1 MLNDKEQSLNQI
13 INFRID
19 KLEKIKKMGINP
31 FPYDFEVT
39 HFSKEIKEKF
49 KQLDDKDVSISGRI
63 ISLRRMGKASFF
75 NVQDKNS
82 KIQIYIKKD
91 LIGENSYE
99 LFKLLDIGDIVGIN
113 GKVFKTKTKEVSIKC
128 FKILLLS
135 KSIRPLPGNKEK
147 DGEIFHAFTDKEQR
161 YRHRYLDL
169 IVNPE
174 IKDDFTKR
182 SKIISSLRNYLDK
195 NNFLEVETPVL
206 QPLYGGASAK
216 PFRTKHN
223 ALNQNLFLRISDE
236 LYLKRLISGG
246 FDSVYEI
253 SKVFRNE
260 GMDKNHNPEFTMLE
274 FYKANVDY
282 FYLMNFV
289 EDLIRDI
296 SNSINI
302 KEIKV
307 SNKTIDLNKPFSK
320 FNYMDLLDDALKK
333 KVINLKLEELI
344 SICQNLKINLDKK
357 PTLGRIY
364 DVLMRE
370 LVEPKLIEPT
380 FVLNYPKIISPLAK
394 ISRDGNENIV
404 ERFELFV
411 GGDEIANA
419 FSELND
425 PIDQRNRFEEQV
437 KLQKLGDDEAHN
449 LDEDFLQSMEIGMP
463 PTGGVGIGVDRLVM
477 LLLNKK
483 NIKDVILFP
492 SMRFEE

>member
-1 MLNDKEQSLNQI
+1 MIEDKEQSLKQI
-13 INFRID
+13 INFRLE
-19 KLEKIKKMGINP
+19 KLNKIKKMGINP
-31 FPYDFEVT
+31 FPYEFKIS
-39 HFSKEIKEKF
+39 HFSDEIKNGFEKLEN
-49 KQLDDKDVSISGRI
+49 KNVNISGRI
-63 ISLRRMGKASFF
+63 ISMRKMGKASFF
-75 NVQDKNS
+75 NVQDKNE
-82 KIQIYIKKD
+82 KIQVYIKKD
-91 LIGENSYE
+91 LIGEKNYE
-99 LFKLLDIGDIVGIN
+99 LFELLDIGDIVGIK
-113 GKVFKTKTKEVSIKC
+113 GKVFKTKTKEISINC
-128 FKILLLS
+128 SELSLLS

-147 DGEIFHAFTDKEQR
+147 NGEVFHGFSDKEQR

-169 IVNPE
+169 IVNPDV
-174 IKDDFTKR
+174 KDDFKKR
-182 SKIISSLRNYLDK
+182 SKIISSIRNYLDN

-216 PFRTKHN
+216 PFKTKHN

-246 FDSVYEI
+246 FDSVYEM

-282 FYLMNFV
+282 FFLMDFV
-289 EDLIRDI
+289 ENLIR
-296 SNSINI
+296 SVAERINV
-302 KEIKV
+302 KELEL
-307 SNKTIDLNKPFSK
+307 SNKKIDLNKPFLRH
-320 FNYMDLLDDALKK
+320 NYMDLLNDAVNEDLTNFQLEDLIVLCEKLK
-333 KVINLKLEELI
+333 IKLE
-344 SICQNLKINLDKK
+344 SK

-370 LVEPKLIEPT
+370 LVEPNLIEPT

-394 ISRDGNENIV
+394 ISREGNKNIV

-437 KLQKLGDDEAHN
+437 KFQKLGDDEAHN
-449 LDEDFLQSMEIGMP
+449 LDEDYLNSMEIGMP
-463 PTGGVGIGVDRLVM
+463 PTGGVGIGIDRLVM

-492 SMRFEE
+492 AMRFED